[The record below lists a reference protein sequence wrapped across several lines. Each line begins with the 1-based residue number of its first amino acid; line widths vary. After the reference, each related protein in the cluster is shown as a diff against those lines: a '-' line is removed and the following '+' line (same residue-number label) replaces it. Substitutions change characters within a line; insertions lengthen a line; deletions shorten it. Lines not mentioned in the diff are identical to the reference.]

1 MAKSKIAID
10 ETDPADDLLVDE
22 LDDVE
27 PDLEDDDVVDEL
39 DDVEPDRR

>member
-1 MAKSKIAID
+1 MAKSKTAID

-27 PDLEDDDVVDEL
+27 PDLEDDDV
-39 DDVEPDRR
+39 EPDIEV